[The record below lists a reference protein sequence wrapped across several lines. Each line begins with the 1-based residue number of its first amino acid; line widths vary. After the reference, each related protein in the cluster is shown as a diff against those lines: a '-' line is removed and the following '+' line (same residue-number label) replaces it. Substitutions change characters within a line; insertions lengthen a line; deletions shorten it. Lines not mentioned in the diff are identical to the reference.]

1 MSTFN
6 SIGGGNLNLF
16 DELKNTLL
24 KNSKY
29 SEQNTENPK
38 LLRNVVIEDA
48 LNMNKELL
56 HILLSNPKLKN
67 HFFTDV
73 EGVLVFDKTSLH
85 GLSKTR
91 NSYQIHTPVSN
102 KRSVS

>member
-6 SIGGGNLNLF
+6 SIGGNLNLF

-29 SEQNTENPK
+29 LEQNTENPK

-56 HILLSNPKLKN
+56 HILLSNPKLKIISLL
-67 HFFTDV
+67 T
-73 EGVLVFDKTSLH
+73 LV
-85 GLSKTR
+85 
-91 NSYQIHTPVSN
+91 VS
-102 KRSVS
+102 

>member
-38 LLRNVVIEDA
+38 LL
-48 LNMNKELL
+48 
-56 HILLSNPKLKN
+56 
-67 HFFTDV
+67 
-73 EGVLVFDKTSLH
+73 
-85 GLSKTR
+85 
-91 NSYQIHTPVSN
+91 
-102 KRSVS
+102 